1 MLLRDK
7 PIHYDVPMPPD
18 FESNVAERLSAEDL
32 LEAWQLLV
40 PEDRLESF
48 QALPR
53 PEAEDLFLSLSARD
67 QAELLRALPAPE
79 HRSWMR
85 LLPPDDAA
93 DLVQEV
99 PHEQREELLHLLDD
113 TTRKEVNGLLAYAED
128 DAGGLMNPRYIRV
141 RPDMSVDEA
150 IIYLRRQASERVGAL
165 NYAYAIDPELKLRG
179 IVSFRKLLS
188 AKPEQR
194 VSEIMQTDLIT
205 VPEKMDQEDL
215 SRLFATYR
223 LVAFPVVDEQG
234 HMKGIVTLDDI
245 VDVVREEATEDIQK
259 IGGTAPIDAPY
270 LRIAIFDMVKKRAGW
285 LAALFIGET
294 LTATAMGYFQEEI
307 ARAVVLALFVPLVIS
322 SGGNSGSQAT
332 TLVIRAMALG
342 EVRLRDWWIVVRREF
357 ISGLMLGLILAA
369 IGTTRI
375 LLWQVLFHTYGPHHL
390 LIALTVAASL
400 VGVVLWGTLVGSMLP
415 FLLRRLGA
423 DPASASAPFVAT
435 LVDVTGLIIYFT
447 VAKIVLLGAL
457 L

>member
-1 MLLRDK
+1 
-7 PIHYDVPMPPD
+7 MPPPNP
-18 FESNVAERLSAEDL
+18 ESNVAERLAAEDL
-32 LEAWQLLV
+32 LEAWNLLV

-67 QAELLRALPAPE
+67 QADLLLMFPQPE
-79 HRSWMR
+79 RRSWIR
-85 LLPPDDAA
+85 LLAPDDAA
-93 DLVQEV
+93 DLIQEI
-99 PHEQREELLHLLDD
+99 PPEEREEILALLDD
-113 TTRKEVNGLLAYAED
+113 TSRKEVNGLLAYAED

-141 RPDMSVDEA
+141 RPDMTVDEA
-150 IIYLRRQASERVGAL
+150 ITYLRRQAADRAGAMY
-165 NYAYAIDPELKLRG
+165 YAYVLDAEQKLRG
-179 IVSFRKLLS
+179 VVSFRELLS
-188 AKPEQR
+188 ARPDQR
-194 VSEIMQTDLIT
+194 VEELMQTDLIT
-205 VPEKMDQEDL
+205 VPEAMDQEEL

-223 LVAFPVVDEQG
+223 LVSFPVVDAQG

-259 IGGTAPIDAPY
+259 IGGTAALDAPY
-270 LRIAIFDMVKKRAGW
+270 LRMGIMDMIKKRAGW

-294 LTATAMGYFQEEI
+294 LTATAMGYFEAEI

-332 TLVIRAMALG
+332 TLIIRAMALG
-342 EVRLRDWWIVVRREF
+342 EVRLRDWWRVVRREF
-357 ISGLMLGLILAA
+357 FSGLGLGAILAT
-369 IGTTRI
+369 IGIIRI
-375 LLWQVLFHTYGPHHL
+375 LVWQAFFHTYGEHHL
-390 LIALTVAASL
+390 LVALTVAASL

-415 FLLRRLGA
+415 FLLRRLGF

-435 LVDVTGLIIYFT
+435 LVDVTGLVIYFT
-447 VAKIVLLGAL
+447 TAKIVLSGTL

>member
-1 MLLRDK
+1 
-7 PIHYDVPMPPD
+7 MPPPNP
-18 FESNVAERLSAEDL
+18 ESNVAERLAAEDL
-32 LEAWQLLV
+32 LEAWNLLV

-67 QAELLRALPAPE
+67 QADLLLMFPQPE
-79 HRSWMR
+79 RRSWIR
-85 LLPPDDAA
+85 LLAPDDAA
-93 DLVQEV
+93 DLIQEI
-99 PHEQREELLHLLDD
+99 PPEEREEILALLDD

-141 RPDMSVDEA
+141 RPDMTVDEA
-150 IIYLRRQASERVGAL
+150 ITYLRRQAADRAGAMY
-165 NYAYAIDPELKLRG
+165 YAYVLDAEQKLRG
-179 IVSFRKLLS
+179 VVSFRELLS
-188 AKPEQR
+188 ARPDQR
-194 VSEIMQTDLIT
+194 VEELMQTDLIT
-205 VPEKMDQEDL
+205 VPEAMDQEEL

-223 LVAFPVVDEQG
+223 FVSFPVVDAQG

-259 IGGTAPIDAPY
+259 IGGTAALDAPY
-270 LRIAIFDMVKKRAGW
+270 LRMGIMDMIKKRAGW

-294 LTATAMGYFQEEI
+294 LTATAMGYFEAEI

-332 TLVIRAMALG
+332 TLIIRAMALG
-342 EVRLRDWWIVVRREF
+342 EVRLRDWWRVVRREF
-357 ISGLMLGLILAA
+357 FSGLGLGAILAT
-369 IGTTRI
+369 IGIIRI
-375 LLWQVLFHTYGPHHL
+375 LVWQAFFHTYGEHHL
-390 LIALTVAASL
+390 LVALTVAASL

-415 FLLRRLGA
+415 FLLRRLGF

-435 LVDVTGLIIYFT
+435 LVDVTGLVIYFT
-447 VAKIVLLGAL
+447 TAKIVLSGTL